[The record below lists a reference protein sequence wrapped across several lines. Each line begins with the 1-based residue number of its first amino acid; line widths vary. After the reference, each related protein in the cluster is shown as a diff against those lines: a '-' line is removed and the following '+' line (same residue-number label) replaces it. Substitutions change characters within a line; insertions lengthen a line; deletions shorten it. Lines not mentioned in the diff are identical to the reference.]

1 MLGFVAEEDYH
12 HLIAPSVN
20 CCKNKECSSVYDNSG
35 LLQRQSEVHIPF
47 FPLSLC
53 VSFLECPVLFPLSLT
68 PGSDFLTPD
77 TAELPL
83 GADQQSVAC
92 AMLTLET
99 HDTLQISSLADT
111 SSGRSEQD
119 KYQPLLSNNCSNH
132 NRVSSHI
139 LIWVMHLRCHF
150 KNLPSS
156 KQSKTC
162 FH

>member
-1 MLGFVAEEDYH
+1 MLGSEEDYH

-35 LLQRQSEVHIPF
+35 LLQRQSVVHIPF
-47 FPLSLC
+47 FPLSLSLS
-53 VSFLECPVLFPLSLT
+53 VSHFSSVLFCFPCLSLQALT
-68 PGSDFLTPD
+68 FLLL

-111 SSGRSEQD
+111 SS
-119 KYQPLLSNNCSNH
+119 
-132 NRVSSHI
+132 
-139 LIWVMHLRCHF
+139 
-150 KNLPSS
+150 
-156 KQSKTC
+156 
-162 FH
+162 

>member
-1 MLGFVAEEDYH
+1 MQLCVWQQWIVAATVSSSH
-12 HLIAPSVN
+12 SILPPISLSVSHF
-20 CCKNKECSSVYDNSG
+20 SSV
-35 LLQRQSEVHIPF
+35 LFCLPC
-47 FPLSLC
+47 LSLRALT
-53 VSFLECPVLFPLSLT
+53 FLLL
-68 PGSDFLTPD
+68 

-111 SSGRSEQD
+111 SSSWSEQD
-119 KYQPLLSNNCSNH
+119 KFQPLLSNNCSKTTTGSAH
-132 NRVSSHI
+132 TF
-139 LIWVMHLRCHF
+139 WVMHLRCHF

-162 FH
+162 FHWPSLKDRVRKPN